1 MALGGLVACAGMASG
16 VTNNLDY
23 EVRWVG
29 NDSIGNP
36 EWVLHNLEAYHVSD
50 EGDQY
55 TNVFWEE
62 GGGNVMHFDRDGK
75 WKGIAR
81 RTHGWGY
88 EGGEAVAVN
97 SKYVFIALQAN
108 HCVNEKG
115 EWVGTWPGEGMLWKG
130 VSRRSRENMRQ
141 GVPFE
146 GGMGGKGDTAPQ
158 AFKVVKEFP
167 EKENFTIRGLFATE
181 SELFVAVKEDDG
193 GLYITKEVMGEGR
206 EVAPRS
212 LTKPAAL

>member
-1 MALGGLVACAGMASG
+1 MKWNVKLIGAICLGVSFAMSVSMAA
-16 VTNNLDY
+16 TDDLDY
-23 EVRWVG
+23 EVTWVG

-36 EWVLHNLEAYHVSD
+36 EWVLHNVEGYYVTE

-97 SKYVFIALQAN
+97 SKYDFLVLQAN
-108 HCVNEKG
+108 DC
-115 EWVGTWPGEGMLWKG
+115 WPDSTDTWPDKGKNVIFKWK
-130 VSRRSRENMRQ
+130 
-141 GVPFE
+141 P
-146 GGMGGKGDTAPQ
+146 KTA
-158 AFKVVKEFP
+158 
-167 EKENFTIRGLFATE
+167 N
-181 SELFVAVKEDDG
+181 
-193 GLYITKEVMGEGR
+193 
-206 EVAPRS
+206 
-212 LTKPAAL
+212 